1 MRWRR
6 VKSVS
11 HTEDARNPWAI
22 TDSVKLAYTMDG
34 YRRMAVF
41 VAVVEQGSI
50 RRAASTLDLTPS
62 AVSQQLKRLE
72 AEVGT
77 TLLRRS
83 TRSLA
88 LTEAGRIF
96 HEGCVAM
103 VAAARQ
109 ARAQLSALHDAPTGQ
124 LSVSCPTGFAE
135 THLVTVIEPLL
146 RAYPD
151 LRLRLVV
158 TDERVNVLKDGLDIA
173 ISIGEAIPSSGLVRR
188 HLADWP
194 LVLCAAPAYLAR
206 RGEPRT
212 PAALAGHDLLSLPVD
227 HHPRDVL
234 TGPRGQRARMAAKPR
249 VVSTN
254 HFAVKRLVLAG
265 GGLAFHVEPE
275 IADELASGQLVRV
288 LPHWRPAMVS
298 VDALVPPQRHQP
310 AKIRVALAACSHY
323 PKGVVPSRAVGRSG
337 RDKPPSKSGVRAL
350 P

>member
-1 MRWRR
+1 
-6 VKSVS
+6 
-11 HTEDARNPWAI
+11 
-22 TDSVKLAYTMDG
+22 MDG

-41 VAVVEQGSI
+41 VVVVEQGSI
-50 RRAASTLDLTPS
+50 RRAASALDLTPS

-96 HEGCVAM
+96 HEGCVSM

-109 ARAQLSALHDAPTGQ
+109 ARAQLSALHDEPAGQ
-124 LSVSCPTGFAE
+124 LSVSCPAGFAE
-135 THLVTVIEPLL
+135 THLVAVLEPLL
-146 RAYPD
+146 RAYPG

-206 RGEPRT
+206 RGAPRT
-212 PAALAGHDLLSLPVD
+212 PAALAGHDLLSLPAD

-234 TGPRGQRARMAAKPR
+234 TGPRGQRVRVAAKPR

-275 IADELASGQLVRV
+275 IAEELATGQLVRV
-288 LPHWRPAMVS
+288 LPHWRAATLS
-298 VDALVPPQRHQP
+298 VDALALPQRRQP
-310 AKIRVALAACSHY
+310 AKIRVTLNAFADYLKQVAPLRSE
-323 PKGVVPSRAVGRSG
+323 GRSG
-337 RDKPPSKSGVRAL
+337 GHNRPGKTGLRAL